1 MSLLSTMYTLL
12 ERLVRIVSRIQ
23 IEKEKIWS
31 KEPASFRKHRSC
43 TEQVLVL
50 TIHVEAEFQ
59 NNIKASKKSIC
70 WKNKQNKTLRKTQKL
85 VDWRMNCHRLERI
98 DQNMTFESLTDQY
111 SKLKRRRKR

>member
-23 IEKEKIWS
+23 IEREKIWS

-59 NNIKASKKSIC
+59 NNIKASKKSVFVEKI
-70 WKNKQNKTLRKTQKL
+70 NKIKPLGRLRN
-85 VDWRMNCHRLERI
+85 WWI
-98 DQNMTFESLTDQY
+98 DVWTAID
-111 SKLKRRRKR
+111 LKE